1 MKIRGTLIAALIIMA
16 GCGKEIPEEI
26 IQPDKMENVLYDYHL
41 AMGMSNSLKT
51 PEKEAYKNF
60 VFEKHHVTKAE
71 FDSSMVWYTREAQ
84 ELAAIY
90 ENLDKRFKREHVHAE
105 TLLENREGESV
116 RITSPG
122 DTVNIWNKAEIL
134 WMTRSPLSNPVTF
147 EFKADSN
154 FHAKDAFRWNMNVH
168 FFSKGKMALGLNVVY
183 DNDSIVG
190 ETRHITQSGK
200 YSIYLKNDSAYKIK
214 GMNGFIHVMEDSVLN
229 PNILIHDISLV
240 RYHRLSTDSVSM
252 VAPYV
257 PEEMT
262 DMDAPEEE
270 MVQSEEPERKEPV
283 KPQAAENKKRP
294 RNERLQKAD
303 NRE

>member
-1 MKIRGTLIAALIIMA
+1 MKIRGTLIAALMIMT
-16 GCGKEIPEEI
+16 GCGKEIPEDI

-60 VFEKHHVTKAE
+60 VFEKHRISEAQ

-84 ELAAIY
+84 ELTSIY
-90 ENLDKRFKREHVHAE
+90 ENLDKRFKREHAQAE
-105 TLLENREGESV
+105 TLLESREGESV
-116 RITSPG
+116 RITAPG
-122 DTVNIWNKAEIL
+122 DTVDIWNKAEIL
-134 WMTRSPLSNPVTF
+134 WMTRSPFSNPVTF

-154 FHAKDAFRWNMNVH
+154 FHAKDAFQWDMNVH
-168 FFSKGKMALGLNVVY
+168 FFSKGEMSVGLNVVY
-183 DNDSIVG
+183 ENDSIVG
-190 ETRHITQSGK
+190 KTRQITQSGK
-200 YSIYLKNDSAYKIK
+200 YSIYLKNDSTYKIK

-229 PNILIHDISLV
+229 PSILIHDISLM
-240 RYHRLSTDSVSM
+240 RYHRLTSDSVSL

-262 DMDAPEEE
+262 DMDAPEDEI
-270 MVQSEEPERKEPV
+270 VQTEEPERKEPV

-294 RNERLQKAD
+294 RNERLQRAD
-303 NRE
+303 KRE